1 MALSKAADFRELSE
15 EEITAEIAKVKRDL
29 FDLRFK
35 KATRQMESGFHEF
48 KQTRRKLAQ
57 LMTIERERQIAA
69 DGGNRRSQRN
79 NSKASADATSAVET
93 VADETAVASAATIT
107 TTDEEDS

>member
-15 EEITAEIAKVKRDL
+15 EDLSAEIAKTKRAL

-35 KATRQMESGFHEF
+35 KATRQMETGFHEF
-48 KQTRRKLAQ
+48 KHTRRKLAQ

-69 DGGNRRSQRN
+69 KAD
-79 NSKASADATSAVET
+79 ASATVTAEATKEA
-93 VADETAVASAATIT
+93 
-107 TTDEEDS
+107 